1 MKNKLARL
9 KSARKIRAKIKPGEK
24 HRLSVFKTTMH
35 TYAQLFSPKGDIIV
49 SASTLEKSIVKDK
62 VHTGNIETAKI
73 IGKII
78 AERAIKKNIT
88 EVAFDR
94 SGFNYHGR
102 IKALAESARNNGLK
116 F

>member
-9 KSARKIRAKIKPGEK
+9 QSARKIRSKIQPREK

-35 TYAQLFSPKGDIIV
+35 TYAQLFSPKGDIIA
-49 SASTLEKSIVKDK
+49 SASTLEKNIIRDK
-62 VHTGNIETAKI
+62 IHTGNIETAKI

-78 AERAIKKNIT
+78 AERAIEKNVT

-102 IKALAESARNNGLK
+102 IKALAESARNSGLK

>member
-1 MKNKLARL
+1 MKSKSARL
-9 KSARKIRAKIKPGEK
+9 KSARKIRSKLSNGDK
-24 HRLSVFKTTMH
+24 HRLTVYKTAMH

-49 SASTLEKSIVKDK
+49 SASTLEKKIMKNK
-62 VHTGNIETAKI
+62 QHTGNIETAKI
-73 IGKII
+73 IGKVI
-78 AERAIKKNIT
+78 ADRAIKKKIT

-102 IKALAESARNNGLK
+102 VKALADAARESGLK